1 MPNAARF
8 SVLGLVFVAA
18 AAALGSA
25 TALAD
30 NKSRVEVTITNLTRG
45 QIISPV
51 VVASHNARFEP
62 LFQLGSP
69 ASAELA
75 YVAEDAILMPLID
88 ALSADRDVH
97 DVQTVF
103 GESDVIMPGES
114 ASVVVEVKGRFQRL
128 SMAGMLVTTND
139 AFFALRSVRVPS
151 DGTSIHYSPAYDAGS
166 EANTEDCA
174 FIPGPPCGNAK
185 VRDTA
190 GAEGYVHIHAGIH
203 GVPDVDGVRD
213 LDPSM
218 HDWRN
223 PVAEIAVTRLSDK

>member
-1 MPNAARF
+1 MPNASRL
-8 SVLGLVFVAA
+8 SVLGRVFVAA
-18 AAALGSA
+18 AAALASA

-30 NKSRVEVTITNLTRG
+30 KGSRVEVTITNLTRG

-62 LFQLGSP
+62 LFQLGSS
-69 ASAELA
+69 ASDELA
-75 YVAEDAILMPLID
+75 AVAEDANLMPLMT
-88 ALSADRDVH
+88 ALSINPDVY
-97 DVQTVF
+97 DFVTLK
-103 GESDVIMPGES
+103 GIKGPIMPGES
-114 ASVVVEVKGRFQRL
+114 ASVVVEVRDRFRLL

-139 AFFALRSVRVPS
+139 AFFALRGVRVPNHR
-151 DGTSIHYSPAYDAGS
+151 TSIHYSPAYDAGS
-166 EANTEDCA
+166 EANNEDCDY
-174 FIPGPPCGNAK
+174 IPGPPCGNGG

-223 PVAEIAVTRLSDK
+223 PVAEISVTRLSDE